1 MILVFEFMEKRTSR
15 DHLYNRKVCLKNL
28 SVETELTWKQRFEI
42 CIGLVKGLHYLYIGL
57 GGEVFYRDVKSTNIL
72 LEEHYMAKVVDFDLS
87 QLGMLNLDHINMGL
101 NSSFGY
107 FDPKYF
113 RTL

>member
-57 GGEVFYRDVKSTNIL
+57 GGEIFYRDVKSTNIL
-72 LEEHYMAKVVDFDLS
+72 LDEHYVAKIDDSVF
-87 QLGMLNLDHINMGL
+87 LNKECLI
-101 NSSFGY
+101 
-107 FDPKYF
+107 
-113 RTL
+113 